1 MSATDTFNPSGNNT
15 VSISGTSTSG
25 SATLTN
31 PIAGNS
37 PNVQIYNA
45 GPNLAFARWG
55 VGPQTA
61 VAATD
66 VPIPAGAILNFYKGY
81 SDTFAV
87 ICASAQTAIVYF
99 TPGAGS

>member
-1 MSATDTFNPSGNNT
+1 MSATEVFNPSGNNT
-15 VSISGTSTSG
+15 VNIASTSTSG
-25 SATLTN
+25 SVTLKD

-55 VGPQTA
+55 VGAQTA

-66 VPIPAGAILNFYKGY
+66 VPIPAGAVVNFYKGAA
-81 SDTFAV
+81 DTFAA
-87 ICASAQTAIVYF
+87 ICAAAQTATVYF
-99 TPGAGS
+99 TPGTGE